1 MRIIAGRHKGRNL
14 TAPKGAATRP
24 TSARAREGLFNM
36 LAHGGYGP
44 GGGEAING
52 AVVLDAFAGSGAFAF
67 EALSRGAAHAT
78 LLDVSEPA
86 LGAARANA
94 EHFGECQTTAI
105 LRMDGTHPRPSVRTH
120 GLVFLDPPYGSGLGA
135 TALTALAAKGWI
147 EPNAV
152 VIAEVAGKE
161 PFDPPRG
168 LKLLTERNFGAARF
182 VLMRYLGIG
191 EDGPKTP

>member
-120 GLVFLDPPYGSGLGA
+120 GLVFLDPPYGSGLA
-135 TALTALAAKGWI
+135 RTALTALSTKGWI
-147 EPNAV
+147 EQNAM
-152 VIAEVAGKE
+152 VIAEVGAQE
-161 PFDPPRG
+161 SFDPPG
-168 LKLLTERNFGAARF
+168 GFELLTERNFGAARF